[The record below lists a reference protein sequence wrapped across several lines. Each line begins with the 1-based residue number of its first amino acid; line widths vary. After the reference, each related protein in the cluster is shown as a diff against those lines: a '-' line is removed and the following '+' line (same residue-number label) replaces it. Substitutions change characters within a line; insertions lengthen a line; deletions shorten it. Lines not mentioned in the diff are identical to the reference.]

1 MSIANEAVVELIK
14 AGMPGAQVVVDGDG
28 YKYQAEVI
36 SSEFADLNKVK
47 RHQKVYATVNEVIVS
62 GELHA
67 LTLVALT
74 PEEKLAAN
82 QLAG

>member
-14 AGMPGAQVVVDGDG
+14 AGIPDAQVVVDGDG
-28 YKYQAEVI
+28 YKYQAEVV
-36 SSEFADLNKVK
+36 SSVFAGLNKVK
-47 RHQKVYATVNEVIVS
+47 RHQKVYATVNDVIVS

-74 PEEKLAAN
+74 PEEKAA
-82 QLAG
+82 A

>member
-14 AGMPGAQVVVDGDG
+14 AGLPDAQVEVSGDG
-28 YKYQAEVI
+28 YKYHVEVI

-47 RHQKVYATVNEVIVS
+47 RHQKVYATVNRVIVS

-67 LTLVALT
+67 LTLVTMT
-74 PEEKLAAN
+74 PEEKAA
-82 QLAG
+82 A